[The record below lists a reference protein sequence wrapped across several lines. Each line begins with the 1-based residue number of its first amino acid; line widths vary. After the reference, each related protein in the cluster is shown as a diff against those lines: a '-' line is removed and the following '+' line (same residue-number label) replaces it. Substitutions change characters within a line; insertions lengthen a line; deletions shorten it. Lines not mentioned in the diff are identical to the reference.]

1 MRSTCWCGMRREWV
15 GSSPHGSGTMRA
27 MANAVAKRARQRPT
41 ARAAVTAATQR
52 RSPVAA
58 GWQGG
63 PGR

>member
-15 GSSPHGSGTMRA
+15 GRAPYGSGTMRA
-27 MANAVAKRARQRPT
+27 MANAMVTRARQRPT
-41 ARAAVTAATQR
+41 ARAAATAATQR
-52 RSPVAA
+52 QSPVAA